1 MPSFQSFSASIVVEG
16 KPLDEY
22 NVEVTEKEG
31 LATITCWVPSVVGK
45 KYQVQWKDSV
55 VKMISRGKVHIDGI
69 NYGGKVVRRINR
81 IQKMSNYRL
90 SPTAVRPF
98 EFSNLR
104 TTDDEE
110 SSASV
115 MPPSIGEIELR
126 IQYWCT
132 TGKAT
137 SMSEIW
143 SQPEEQTFNEKLK
156 KGIDHQTRLGEIMYS
171 KGRRP
176 CFGKSVGKS
185 FLRFLFRYRPL
196 DVLRAHKIAP
206 PASINTQ
213 AHDLLQS
220 SKRPRPSIMV
230 TSMEGNVNSGAS
242 EPIEIS
248 DEEEDPQREMEKLQR
263 RLYELKAKHPDLRDL
278 KKIKR
283 GSDVASVKIENGGP
297 LFIDLT

>member
-1 MPSFQSFSASIVVEG
+1 MPSFQSFSASIVAEG

-22 NVEVTEKEG
+22 NVEVTEKKG
-31 LATITCWVPSVVGK
+31 LTTITCWVPSVVGK

-55 VKMISRGKVHIDGI
+55 LQMISRGTVYIDGI
-69 NYGGKVVRRINR
+69 NFGGKVVRRINQ
-81 IQKMSNYRL
+81 IQNKSSFRL

-98 EFSNLR
+98 EFSSLR

-110 SSASV
+110 SSALV
-115 MPPSIGEIELR
+115 MPASIGEIELR
-126 IQYWCT
+126 IQYWCR

-137 SMSEIW
+137 SMPEIIKHGAEMYLLAQSKPMFEW
-143 SQPEEQTFNEKLK
+143 FWLR
-156 KGIDHQTRLGEIMYS
+156 RLGEIMYS
-171 KGRRP
+171 KVNF
-176 CFGKSVGKS
+176 CLGKSVGKS

-213 AHDLLQS
+213 APDLLRS

-230 TSMEGNVNSGAS
+230 TAMEGNVNSGAS

-248 DEEEDPQREMEKLQR
+248 DEEEDPQREMEKLER
-263 RLYELKAKHPDLRDL
+263 RLYELKAKHPDLRDR
-278 KKIKR
+278 KKIT
-283 GSDVASVKIENGGP
+283 GVASVKIENGGP
-297 LFIDLT
+297 SSST

>member
-1 MPSFQSFSASIVVEG
+1 MPSFLSFSASIVVED

-22 NVEVTEKEG
+22 NVEVTEVEG

-55 VKMISRGKVHIDGI
+55 VKLISRGTVLIDGI
-69 NYGGKVVRRINR
+69 NYGGKVVRRINQ
-81 IQKMSNYRL
+81 IQKKSNYRV

-110 SSASV
+110 SSLLV
-115 MPPSIGEIELR
+115 MPASIGEIELR

-137 SMSEIW
+137 SVSEVW
-143 SQPEEQTFNEKLK
+143 LQPEELTYNEKLK

-171 KGRRP
+171 KGRR

-206 PASINTQ
+206 PALDNTR
-213 AHDLLQS
+213 APDLRLRS

-263 RLYELKAKHPDLRDL
+263 RLYELKAKHPDLRDR
-278 KKIKR
+278 KKTKR
-283 GSDVASVKIENGGP
+283 GSDVASVKIENGG
-297 LFIDLT
+297 LSSST